1 MTQCKTPGRRCVAFG
16 RWSYKSETRIS
27 AIADF
32 VRKGK
37 REKKALPLFPPHATT
52 RASIM
57 RKFGDAACLALV
69 LLCGATAAR
78 AEDWP
83 TRPIEWIVP
92 FAPGGT
98 TDVVAR
104 LVADKLG
111 QRLGQPV
118 VIINRPGADS
128 EIGYRAAA
136 RATPDGYTMVLT
148 VPSVVTNPLYSK
160 TALDPSRLTPV
171 IYLAEGPFILL
182 ASAALPAKTMPE
194 LIAHMRAAPGKVSC
208 AMSGGVGS
216 IGCSMLRATAKAE
229 LLEVPFRGSNP
240 AMLAVMGGQ
249 VDLMFSFAIAA
260 QSAAQSDHIRAL
272 ATTAAQPGPPMPTL
286 PAVAAFL
293 PGFELVGWD
302 GVMVPNGTAPDI
314 VARLNREMNAVLARP
329 DVRAELEKG
338 GLVTVGGTPD
348 AFATRLQAV
357 QASFKRVLAAT
368 GVMPQ

>member
-1 MTQCKTPGRRCVAFG
+1 MRT
-16 RWSYKSETRIS
+16 
-27 AIADF
+27 F
-32 VRKGK
+32 V
-37 REKKALPLFPPHATT
+37 
-52 RASIM
+52 M
-57 RKFGDAACLALV
+57 RKIGGVACLALA
-69 LLCGATAAR
+69 LLAGTTPAR

-92 FAPGGT
+92 FAAGGT

-104 LVADKLG
+104 LVGDKLG
-111 QRLGQPV
+111 QKLGQPV

-182 ASAALPAKTMPE
+182 ASAAVPARTMPE
-194 LIAHMRAAPGKVSC
+194 LLAHMKANPGKVSC

-272 ATTAAQPGPPMPTL
+272 ATTAPKPGPPMPAL
-286 PAVAAFL
+286 PAMAEFI
-293 PGFELVGWD
+293 PGFELLGWD
-302 GVMVPNGTAPDI
+302 GVMVPNGTPPEI
-314 VARLNREMNAVLARP
+314 VARLNRAINDVLART
-329 DVRAELEKG
+329 DVRAELAKG
-338 GLVTVGGTPD
+338 GLVTVGGTPEE
-348 AFATRLQAV
+348 FGRRLQTV
-357 QASFKRVLAAT
+357 QETFRHALAAT
-368 GVMPQ
+368 GVTPQ